1 MAPNISRTLVFL
13 FILSLKCGGVFC
25 AFEGIVDQKRALDVV
40 VEEFVPP
47 PSASTSKKNVVAGTG
62 AKAGDE
68 AGATPSSSSSST
80 LEEFIPPVV
89 STTTKSLRDAVSAAT
104 ATATSFTR
112 NAFDNLVEYYLPSS
126 AIESSPASPASPSTD
141 ASPTLLPKPKP
152 SHTQVIPVLQ
162 DMVDSKPSSST
173 AGKSL
178 QQKPLE
184 AMKQRAAQVKKSKP
198 APTAPVLEEMV
209 GQKRALEAAVEEFVP
224 PPGASPSVSKEDQ
237 VADAGA
243 AAAAAASSG
252 SSTLEAFIPSK
263 PVRDSGISMALPHS
277 STNNA
282 IRSNSA
288 KQSSYEEMISPQP
301 SVKSDSKNEV
311 KTTSSTPSGEVV
323 AKKPVFEEMVSST
336 PVVAAVTTPSEVKTT
351 SSTPSGEVV
360 AKKPVFEEMVSS
372 TPVVAAVT
380 TPSEVKTTSSTPSG
394 EVVAKKPVFE
404 EMVSLAP
411 SMTRR
416 ADDNVLAGAHSA
428 SNGDDFA
435 SSSEKVDSAVDTVP
449 EVSLEKTNAVV
460 DTTPAVV
467 SEKTE
472 AAVDTV
478 PEVSPEK
485 TEAAVDTVPEVSPEK
500 TEAAVDTVPEVS
512 PEKTNAAVDTTP
524 AVVSEKTDAAVDTTP
539 AVVSEKTEAT
549 VDTVPEVSPD
559 KTEASPS
566 TMEGSLLIVPKGEQ
580 DSSGLAAKQLD
591 EELGDS
597 FAEQNNALVMAGGGV
612 LVLLL
617 VFICAKKC
625 GGGEAAI
632 KESGYAPVSATEN
645 DYAGRGVDTD
655 NVDLEAGGG
664 IELTVADDGNDS
676 WDDDS
681 DSDFNSGYHNAPT
694 SPIIKAPVLT
704 SAPPRPQS
712 VSPLQ
717 PPVLGT
723 SKSSGSSGSLSSKGS
738 FSSAPRSNSSSSSL
752 PTKASKAKASSKY
765 PPLNSTTD
773 DIFASIGIEA
783 APTFNNK
790 TKAMPVSKK
799 PTAGSGSRVSTST
812 SGSTSSL
819 SLKMEDEDVAADEG
833 DWGDDCDFSD

>member
-301 SVKSDSKNEV
+301 SVKSDSKN
-311 KTTSSTPSGEVV
+311 
-323 AKKPVFEEMVSST
+323 
-336 PVVAAVTTPSEVKTT
+336 EVKTT

-773 DIFASIGIEA
+773 DIFAVSA
-783 APTFNNK
+783 NCVNFTF
-790 TKAMPVSKK
+790 PVSMN
-799 PTAGSGSRVSTST
+799 TMYLLFV
-812 SGSTSSL
+812 
-819 SLKMEDEDVAADEG
+819 VH
-833 DWGDDCDFSD
+833 WH